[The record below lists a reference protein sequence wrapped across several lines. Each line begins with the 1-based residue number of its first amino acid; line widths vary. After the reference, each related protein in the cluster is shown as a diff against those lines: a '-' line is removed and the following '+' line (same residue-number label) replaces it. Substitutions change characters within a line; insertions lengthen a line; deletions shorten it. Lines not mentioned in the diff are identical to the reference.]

1 MFARFVPVTCET
13 PRAVKENCVK
23 KTLILAPII
32 ALVVALGVMASEG
45 RSGGSNSEAAVINPV
60 VLVHGWNGSASS
72 MATLKSRFEAQGRQ
86 AFSLTLPGQNNIT
99 NAQALA
105 TFINNVK
112 AQTGATQV
120 DLVGH
125 SMGGLSTRYYIK
137 SLGGG
142 ANVAQYVSLGSPH
155 YGQVFACFLPTNS
168 GGQMCPF
175 SSFLGSLN
183 SGDDTPGS
191 LLYTTIY
198 STSDGVVS
206 NSSSRLDGGAC
217 FKSVSGVSHTGL
229 TQDAAVF
236 THVLAAVDGV
246 CPGVFQ

>member
-1 MFARFVPVTCET
+1 M
-13 PRAVKENCVK
+13 K
-23 KTLILAPII
+23 KSLILGPILAL
-32 ALVVALGVMASEG
+32 ALVLGASITG
-45 RSGGSNSEAAVINPV
+45 GNSGSSSSDAEAAVINPV

-72 MATLKSRFEAQGRQ
+72 MATLKSRFEANGRQ

-99 NAQALA
+99 NAQTLA

-112 AQTGATQV
+112 AQTGASQV
-120 DLVGH
+120 DLVAH

-137 SLGGG
+137 NLGGA

-155 YGQVFACFLPTNS
+155 YGLTLACFLTTNG

-175 SSFLGSLN
+175 SSFLRSLN

-198 STSDGVVS
+198 STSDGLVPT
-206 NSSSRLDGGAC
+206 SSSRLDGGAC
-217 FKSVSGVSHTGL
+217 FKQISGVSHTNL

-236 THVLAAVDGV
+236 ALVLSGVDGT
-246 CPGVFQ
+246 CTGVFQ

>member
-1 MFARFVPVTCET
+1 MKKAFIFVPV
-13 PRAVKENCVK
+13 
-23 KTLILAPII
+23 LLA
-32 ALVVALGVMASEG
+32 AMVFGFG
-45 RSGGSNSEAAVINPV
+45 SGNGGNSPDTTEAATINPV
-60 VLVHGWNGSASS
+60 ILVHGWNGSASS

-99 NAQALA
+99 NANSIA
-105 TFINNVK
+105 TLVNSVK

-120 DLVGH
+120 DLVSH

-137 SLGGG
+137 RLNGG

-155 YGQVFACFLPTNS
+155 YGYAPACFLFTGS
-168 GGQMCPF
+168 GGQMCPW
-175 SSFLGSLN
+175 SSFLSNLN
-183 SGDDTPGS
+183 SGDDTVGS

-198 STSDGVVS
+198 STNDGLIP

-217 FKSVSGVSHTGL
+217 FKQVSGPNHSGL
-229 TQDAAVF
+229 TQDATVF
-236 THVLAAVDGV
+236 GHVLAAVDGT

>member
-1 MFARFVPVTCET
+1 VKRLFIISLATVLAMTAWVAGNPSAPERGAET
-13 PRAVKENCVK
+13 
-23 KTLILAPII
+23 
-32 ALVVALGVMASEG
+32 
-45 RSGGSNSEAAVINPV
+45 EAAVINPV
-60 VLVHGWNGSASS
+60 VLVHGFTGSPSS
-72 MATLKSRFEAQGRQ
+72 MATLKSRFEAAGRQ
-86 AFSLTLPGQNNIT
+86 AFSIDYPGENNVT

-105 TFINNVK
+105 TFINQVK

-137 SLGGG
+137 SLGGA

-155 YGQVFACFLPTNS
+155 YGVYSACLLPTGF
-168 GGQMCPF
+168 GGQMCPW

-191 LLYTTIY
+191 MLYTTIY
-198 STSDGVVS
+198 STGDGTVP

-217 FKSVSGVSHTGL
+217 FRQVTGISHSGL
-229 TQDAAVF
+229 TQDAGVF
-236 THVLAAVDGV
+236 AHVLAAVDGT
-246 CPGVFQ
+246 CPGTFQ

>member
-1 MFARFVPVTCET
+1 VT
-13 PRAVKENCVK
+13 
-23 KTLILAPII
+23 KTLILGPIA
-32 ALVVALGVMASEG
+32 ALAIVVGAALTGG
-45 RSGGSNSEAAVINPV
+45 DTGGSTNTEAAEIHPV

-72 MATLKSRFEAQGRQ
+72 MATLKSRFEASGRQ
-86 AFSLTLPGQNNIT
+86 AFSLTLPGQNNVT

-112 AQTGATQV
+112 AQTGATKV

-142 ANVAQYVSLGSPH
+142 ANVAQYVSLGSPQ
-155 YGQVFACFLPTNS
+155 YGLFLACFLGTNS
-168 GGQMCPF
+168 GGQMCTW
-175 SSFLGSLN
+175 SSFLSALN

-191 LLYTTIY
+191 VYYTTIY
-198 STSDGVVS
+198 STSDELVP

-217 FKSVSGVSHTGL
+217 FKQVSGISHSGL
-229 TQDAAVF
+229 TQDAGVYSS
-236 THVLAAVDGV
+236 VLAAVDGV
-246 CPGVFQ
+246 CTGVFQ

>member
-1 MFARFVPVTCET
+1 MA
-13 PRAVKENCVK
+13 
-23 KTLILAPII
+23 LA
-32 ALVVALGVMASEG
+32 AALGVGNLLPAGPAEAQSAS
-45 RSGGSNSEAAVINPV
+45 NPV
-60 VLVHGWNGSASS
+60 VLVHGWNGSTSS

-86 AFSLTLPGQNNIT
+86 AFSIQMPGQNNVT

-105 TFINNVK
+105 TFINSVK

-120 DLVGH
+120 DLVSH

-155 YGQVFACFLPTNS
+155 YGLLLACFLPTGS
-168 GGQMCPF
+168 GGQMCTW
-175 SSFLGSLN
+175 SSFLSSLN

-191 LLYTTIY
+191 MLYTTIY
-198 STSDGVVS
+198 STSDELVP

-217 FKSVSGVSHTGL
+217 FKSVSGVSHSGL
-229 TQDAAVF
+229 TQNATVF
-236 THVLAAVDGV
+236 THVLAAVDGT
-246 CPGVFQ
+246 CPGTFQ